1 MFAWNKIETEDSSWL
16 LTSIPVTLPYYLVI
30 ERRIHLLL
38 RWISKAGEISMSKQT
53 DFSVKCTVVHL
64 CGRFLGIKY
73 HARSRG
79 HQAFLGKRSDGRQ
92 TDAWGKR
99 LLWASPK
106 NVWCC
111 WKPFNCRYPTA
122 LKLRSRWRCCNVLF
136 KQFFSFCF
144 YNSSVFCSVLVHWRS
159 CGRWVSSE
167 LYLLNSL
174 LSWSLLFYSFLIM
187 ELLTE
192 NMGFYSYDLQVYIS

>member
-1 MFAWNKIETEDSSWL
+1 
-16 LTSIPVTLPYYLVI
+16 
-30 ERRIHLLL
+30 
-38 RWISKAGEISMSKQT
+38 MSKQT

-64 CGRFLGIKY
+64 CGRFLGSKY
-73 HARSRG
+73 HRG
-79 HQAFLGKRSDGRQ
+79 HVVIRRFSENGRMDNKQTLGVRGCYGRHPMNGVV
-92 TDAWGKR
+92 A
-99 LLWASPK
+99 
-106 NVWCC
+106 
-111 WKPFNCRYPTA
+111 KPFNCRYPTA

-144 YNSSVFCSVLVHWRS
+144 YNSSVFCSVLVHWSS